1 MEFCEIKHNS
11 KLNVLKFSD
20 VSIPLSLGFINS
32 AHRQKANAWGEGDV
46 KI

>member
-20 VSIPLSLGFINS
+20 VSIPLSFGIY
-32 AHRQKANAWGEGDV
+32 Q
-46 KI
+46 